1 MIIKQE
7 RFGDVE
13 VLRLDGKLDVH
24 SAPRLLEILDTLIAS
39 NVKSIVLD
47 MGGIDHL
54 SSYGLGVL
62 VSTMKNLHKKD
73 GNLKLVSIRGR
84 VKTLFDMMGLLSRF
98 EIFDNSD
105 DAVKSF
111 PSS

>member
-13 VLRLDGKLDVH
+13 VLRLNGKLDVH
-24 SAPRLLEILDTLIAS
+24 SSPRLLEILDTLIES
-39 NVKSIVLD
+39 KVKSIVLD
-47 MGGIDHL
+47 MGGIDYL

-62 VSTMKNLHKKD
+62 VSTMKNMRGKD
-73 GNLKLVSIRGR
+73 GDLKLASIRER